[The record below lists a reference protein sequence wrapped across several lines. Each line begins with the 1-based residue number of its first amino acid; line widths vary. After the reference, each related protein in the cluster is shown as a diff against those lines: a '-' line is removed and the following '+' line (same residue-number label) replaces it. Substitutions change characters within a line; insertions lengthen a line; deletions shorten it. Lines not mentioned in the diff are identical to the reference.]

1 MRAKKVGLVSLGCP
15 KNLVDSEGLLARL
28 IERGYELTTNP
39 AEADVIVVNT
49 CGFIDAAKE
58 ESIDTILEM
67 ATYKEKGRCRKLVV
81 TGCLSQ
87 RYPQEIAAEIPEVDA
102 VIGTG
107 SLERLPAILDE
118 LESGSRVVAVDAP
131 GGFQGGARILAT
143 YPGTAYLKIAEG
155 CNHRCSFC
163 VIPELRGPLKSR
175 PEEEIVAEALT
186 LARQG
191 VKEIILVAQDTTSY
205 GLDLYH
211 ELRLPSL
218 LRKLAA
224 IPEIKWVRL
233 LYMYPERITS
243 ELLSTI
249 AEEPKVCRY
258 FDIPLQHASD
268 RILKAMG
275 RASRQSSVRR
285 LIEEIRRVLPEAA
298 LRTTF
303 IVGFPG
309 ETEAEYEELS
319 AFVKEQEFDWVG
331 VFSYSPQEG
340 TPAADMPGQVPEE
353 VKEDRRERLLKL
365 QRRVSLERNRAWL
378 GKQLEVLIERVEKGT
393 GRGRCFRQAPEVD
406 GITRVRGRGLK
417 VGEFVRVEINHASI
431 YDIGGRV
438 VDEPAH

>member
-1 MRAKKVGLVSLGCP
+1 
-15 KNLVDSEGLLARL
+15 
-28 IERGYELTTNP
+28 
-39 AEADVIVVNT
+39 
-49 CGFIDAAKE
+49 
-58 ESIDTILEM
+58 
-67 ATYKEKGRCRKLVV
+67 
-81 TGCLSQ
+81 
-87 RYPQEIAAEIPEVDA
+87 
-102 VIGTG
+102 
-107 SLERLPAILDE
+107 
-118 LESGSRVVAVDAP
+118 
-131 GGFQGGARILAT
+131 
-143 YPGTAYLKIAEG
+143 
-155 CNHRCSFC
+155 
-163 VIPELRGPLKSR
+163 
-175 PEEEIVAEALT
+175 
-186 LARQG
+186 
-191 VKEIILVAQDTTSY
+191 
-205 GLDLYH
+205 
-211 ELRLPSL
+211 
-218 LRKLAA
+218 
-224 IPEIKWVRL
+224 
-233 LYMYPERITS
+233 
-243 ELLSTI
+243 
-249 AEEPKVCRY
+249 
-258 FDIPLQHASD
+258 
-268 RILKAMG
+268 MG

-431 YDIGGRV
+431 YDLGGRV

>member
-1 MRAKKVGLVSLGCP
+1 VQGKKVGLVSLGCP

-28 IERGYELTTNP
+28 VEHGYELTADP
-39 AEADVIVVNT
+39 AEADIIIVNT

-67 ATYKEKGRCRKLVV
+67 AAYKEKGRCRKLIV

-107 SLERLPAILDE
+107 SLERLPALLDE
-118 LESGSRVVAVDAP
+118 IESGKQVVAVGAP
-131 GGFQGGARILAT
+131 GGFRGGARILAT
-143 YPGTAYLKIAEG
+143 RPGTAYLKIAEG
-155 CNHRCSFC
+155 CNHRCSYC

-175 PEEEIVAEALT
+175 PEEELVAEASS

-191 VKEIILVAQDTTSY
+191 VKELILVAQDTTSY

-224 IPEIKWVRL
+224 IPEIRWLRL

-243 ELLSTI
+243 ELLATI

-285 LIEEIRRVLPEAA
+285 LVEEIRRVFPEAA

-309 ETEAEYEELS
+309 ETEAEYEELL
-319 AFVKEQEFDWVG
+319 AFVEEQEFDWVG

-340 TPAADMPGQVPEE
+340 TPAADLPGQVADEIKEE
-353 VKEDRRERLLKL
+353 RRERLLKV
-365 QRRVSLERNRAWL
+365 QRRISLKRNRAWL
-378 GKQLEVLIERVEKGT
+378 GKRLEVLIERVGEGT
-393 GRGRCFRQAPEVD
+393 GSGRCFRQAPEVD
-406 GITRVRGRGLK
+406 GITRIRGQGLK
-417 VGEFVRVEINHASI
+417 VGEFARVEIKHAGI
-431 YDIGGRV
+431 YDLGGRV